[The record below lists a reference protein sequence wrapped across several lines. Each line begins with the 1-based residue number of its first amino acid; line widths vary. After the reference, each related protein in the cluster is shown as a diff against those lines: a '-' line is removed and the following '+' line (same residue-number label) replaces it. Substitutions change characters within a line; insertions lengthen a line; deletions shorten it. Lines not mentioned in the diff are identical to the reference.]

1 MKTLVEHNIVSLVAF
16 VFYSAEKGDY
26 YVNYGGGRVFVAP
39 DARGLIKTVGWYEV
53 KIFEFPLG
61 KYFIPIKLLGTIE
74 EILSAADWDIVTEE
88 GERVLVSLNTSPSF
102 YMWIDKGILAEQ
114 SK

>member
-1 MKTLVEHNIVSLVAF
+1 MKKPVEHSIISLVAF

-26 YVNYGGGRVFVAP
+26 YVNYDGGRVFVAP

-61 KYFIPIKLLGTIE
+61 KYFIPIKLLGTIG
-74 EILSAADWDIVTEE
+74 EILSAADWDIVTQE
-88 GERVLVSLNTSPSF
+88 GERVLISLNTSPSF
-102 YMWIDKGILAEQ
+102 YMWVDKEMLSEQ
-114 SK
+114 FK

>member
-1 MKTLVEHNIVSLVAF
+1 MRKLVEHNIISLVAF

-26 YVNYGGGRVFVAP
+26 YVNYSGGQVFVAP
-39 DARGLIKTVGWYEV
+39 DARGLVRTVGWYEV

-61 KYFIPIKLLGTIE
+61 RYFIPIKLLGTIE
-74 EILSAADWDIVTEE
+74 EILSAADWNIVTQE
-88 GERVLVSLNTSPSF
+88 GERVLIFLNTSPSF
-102 YMWIDKGILAEQ
+102 YMWVGKEMLSEQ